1 MSGSGHRV
9 LIGRGCRRARRS
21 LDPTAW
27 VVLEELVLAAD
38 TEAAGSTV
46 LAPTSVRAL
55 ASQLGLSKDTV
66 ASALR
71 RLANAGIVRRQDER
85 DAGSGRFGH
94 SRYVVDLTST
104 GIGLAAPGQA
114 PEPGASG
121 AGVAS
126 SDQSGRVAAA
136 GVAVRASRRPRRAGD
151 GDEAQLSLLDP
162 GSHLG

>member
-1 MSGSGHRV
+1 MSGLGHRV
-9 LIGRGCRRARRS
+9 LVGRGCRRARRS

-38 TEAAGSTV
+38 LGAAGSTV
-46 LAPTSVRAL
+46 LAPTSVRDL

-104 GIGLAAPGQA
+104 GIGLAAPHQDPESTA
-114 PEPGASG
+114 PGSG
-121 AGVAS
+121 IAP
-126 SDQSGRVAAA
+126 SDHSGRATAAE
-136 GVAVRASRRPRRAGD
+136 VAVRASRRPRRASAAD
-151 GDEAQLSLLDP
+151 AQLSLLDP